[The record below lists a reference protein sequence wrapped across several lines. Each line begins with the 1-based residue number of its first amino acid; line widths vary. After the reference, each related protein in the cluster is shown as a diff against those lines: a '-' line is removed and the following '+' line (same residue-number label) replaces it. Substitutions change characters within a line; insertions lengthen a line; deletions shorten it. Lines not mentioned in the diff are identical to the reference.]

1 MRRVLLLALL
11 LMGCENVEQEG
22 KANIR
27 ERIVY
32 VRDDRTQLCFAA
44 GWGGTGHGGPILTN
58 VPCTDAVIKL
68 LK

>member
-1 MRRVLLLALL
+1 MRYVLLLVFS
-11 LMGCENVEQEG
+11 MGCTDIEQEA
-22 KANIR
+22 KANID

-32 VRDDRTQLCFAA
+32 VQDVRTGLCFAA
-44 GWGGTGHGGPILTN
+44 GWGGTSRGGPMLTN